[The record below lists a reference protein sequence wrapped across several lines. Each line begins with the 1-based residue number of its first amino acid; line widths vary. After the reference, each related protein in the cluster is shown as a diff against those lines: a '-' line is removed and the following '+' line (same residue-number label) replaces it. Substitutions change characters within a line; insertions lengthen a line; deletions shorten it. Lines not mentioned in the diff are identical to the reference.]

1 MKQNEGIMQGRI
13 IRGIRRLFK
22 QKEEDYYEPKRVNNF
37 LNSNYIE
44 SNGDKNRDLS
54 LDEYLNN
61 ISPYLRNII
70 IDLRNFDT
78 WRIQLTTAINS
89 KDAEEEWLMHPSSDN
104 IKFTPFSDA
113 NDVIDKSQFLQ
124 DIKKIQKHQ

>member
-89 KDAEEEWLMHPSSDN
+89 KDAEEEWLMHSSSDN